1 MSRNA
6 KINLHNGQ
14 PSSNNIGIV
23 TMPPPTTGGDSL
35 LHLRTITATLTATP
49 EVSLPAAIPQIA
61 AQLYSSPIIDDALAI
76 AAEKEDALVVC
87 NKFKSRVAAL
97 LQSRV
102 PQARWAGVVI
112 VKVAVEASAKALE
125 AWAGSWVKVLVG
137 LISVGAPLGCRGWVT
152 EG

>member
-6 KINLHNGQ
+6 KINFRNVQ
-14 PSSNNIGIV
+14 PQHHGIL
-23 TMPPPTTGGDSL
+23 TMPPTTGGDSL
-35 LHLRTITATLTATP
+35 LHLRAITATLTTTSEA
-49 EVSLPAAIPQIA
+49 SLPAAIPQIA
-61 AQLYSSPIIDDALAI
+61 AQLYSSPIIDDALAL
-76 AAEKEDALVVC
+76 AAEKEDALIVC

-125 AWAGSWVKVLVG
+125 AWAGGWVKVLMG
-137 LISVGAPLGCRGWVT
+137 LVSVGAPLWRGCGVP
-152 EG
+152 EC